1 VDSLA
6 SDPLGEEEKS
16 RMKLR
21 DRCNGRWLEILTSPQ
36 IGIDESLLDGKH
48 RACPGCKGKDRFR
61 FIGDDHGGY
70 FCGDMRGDGFGLLQ
84 HVFGGDFASAA
95 KMVEDVIGKD
105 DNWKPGP
112 RKQTYAERLQSI
124 AKPAPRS
131 LYLESRG
138 LEMAP
143 GLRFAW
149 RVDYHDDGTVR
160 NFAAMLA
167 PVTRDGKFLTYHVT
181 YLLDGAKAP
190 VDPARKILPGPT
202 LTGASVA
209 LYPAAE
215 EMGIAEGIETAIAAK
230 MIFGIPV
237 WSALS
242 TALMK
247 SWEPPAIA
255 KRVTVFADHDPNAAG
270 QAAAWHLCHR
280 LRMKGIETDVRMPTM
295 FGDWNDYLIA
305 QPKKA
310 AA

>member
-1 VDSLA
+1 M
-6 SDPLGEEEKS
+6 
-16 RMKLR
+16 RLR
-21 DRCNGRWLEILTSPQ
+21 DRAAGRWLDILTAPQ

-48 RACPGCKGKDRFR
+48 GACPGCKGKDRFR
-61 FIGDDHGGY
+61 YIRDDQGGY
-70 FCGDMRGDGFGLLQ
+70 FCGDMRGDGFSLLQ
-84 HVFGGDFASAA
+84 HVFGGDFAAAA

-105 DNWKPGP
+105 DNWKPEP

-131 LYLESRG
+131 RYLESRG

-149 RVDYHDDGTVR
+149 KVAYHDEGAVR

-181 YLLDGAKAP
+181 YLAEGAKAP
-190 VDPARKILPGPT
+190 VDPVRKILPGPA

-209 LYPAAE
+209 LYPSAE
-215 EMGIAEGIETAIAAK
+215 TMGIAEGIETAIAAK
-230 MIFGIPV
+230 MLFGIPV

-247 SWEPPAIA
+247 SWEPPAMA

-280 LRMKGIETDVRMPTM
+280 LRMKGIEADVRMPTM
-295 FGDWNDYLIA
+295 FGDWNDYLLA
-305 QPKKA
+305 QPKKVA
-310 AA
+310 A